1 MKVASVCQRK
11 EADAGSGCCE
21 HRFALRTDA
30 GIRGEMKW
38 RSPVSFC
45 PDSLFS
51 FVNPLMPYSDW
62 LCFLCL
68 DLFLLFY
75 VYFGPIEG

>member
-21 HRFALRTDA
+21 H
-30 GIRGEMKW
+30 EMKW